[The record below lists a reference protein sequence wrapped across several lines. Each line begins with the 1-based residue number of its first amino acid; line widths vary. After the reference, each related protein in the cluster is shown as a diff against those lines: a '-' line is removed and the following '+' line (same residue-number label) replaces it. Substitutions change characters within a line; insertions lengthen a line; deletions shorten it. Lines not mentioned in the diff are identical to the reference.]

1 MTQIIITEAVRSHAR
16 YIAAIGRTTFLKS
29 FGHLF
34 KRRDELFGYL
44 DYIYNEDKIARSLQK
59 EDNIYLIA
67 WKEDMAIGFAKLK
80 KHSLN
85 DYFETVSQVEL
96 QKLYVLPSYQS
107 IGAGQA
113 LMNRV
118 RCITRGLS
126 PDYVWLNAQIGN
138 GKAIKFYEENG
149 FKKMDSSFF
158 LIGTQLF
165 ESCLMGMQVTTKKSR
180 PVHF

>member
-1 MTQIIITEAVRSHAR
+1 MSQIIIAEAARTHAS
-16 YIAAIGRTTFLKS
+16 YITAIGRTTFLKS

-34 KRRDELFGYL
+34 KKRDELFGYL
-44 DYIYNEDKIARSLQK
+44 DYIFNEDKIARSLQK
-59 EDNIYLIA
+59 EDNIYLLA
-67 WKEDMAIGFAKLK
+67 WKDNEVIGFAKLK

-85 DYFETVSQVEL
+85 DHFETVSQVEL

-107 IGAGQA
+107 MGAGQS

-118 RCITRGLS
+118 KSIIRELS
-126 PDYVWLNAQIGN
+126 PDYIWLDAQIGN

-149 FKKMDSSFF
+149 FKKMDTNLF
-158 LIGTQLF
+158 LIGTHLF
-165 ESCLMGMQVTTKKSR
+165 ECYLMGMQVFSKKSR